1 MPVIRFGGNAGQS
14 TNTTSQQVSAPA
26 TNKEK
31 SVGLDNELQL
41 DQKVRDLQQI
51 SQNIVID
58 SSKLKQT
65 DKNLFLT
72 NTTFR
77 IEKVSATGNS
87 LSVLQGTNYSVLAP
101 TADTIRVE
109 GFGKVLI
116 FENIDFYSLGSST
129 PLLTIYSGSKV
140 LFKNCVFRKDDNTQ
154 KAIDCFVSIQTDCNV
169 SFVGCWFCGIQTTGN
184 AINNAG
190 NPNDVS
196 INGGFNTTNR
206 PHNNTTIF
214 GEQT

>member
-87 LSVLQGTNYSVLAP
+87 RSEEHTSELQS
-101 TADTIRVE
+101 
-109 GFGKVLI
+109 
-116 FENIDFYSLGSST
+116 
-129 PLLTIYSGSKV
+129 
-140 LFKNCVFRKDDNTQ
+140 
-154 KAIDCFVSIQTDCNV
+154 
-169 SFVGCWFCGIQTTGN
+169 
-184 AINNAG
+184 
-190 NPNDVS
+190 
-196 INGGFNTTNR
+196 
-206 PHNNTTIF
+206 H
-214 GEQT
+214 